1 MLKRINLK
9 LSKKT
14 YFCRFE
20 KEHKM
25 AKKTEDNEEL
35 IVNVQEVY
43 SKTETFID
51 DNKKTLSG
59 VVAVLILLI
68 GGYFAYNSLVIAPME
83 EEAQKAMFMAEKYFG
98 LDSMNLAIDG
108 NQEFAGFIEIAD
120 EYSGT
125 KAGNLANYY
134 LGMAFLKVGEYQSAI
149 DALNQFDGDDEVL
162 GTLAIGATGDA
173 LLELGETQKAASQY
187 EKAANRRKN
196 DFTTPLF
203 LMKAGKTYEL
213 ANDFNSALDAYESIK
228 KDYKS
233 SPEGSDIDK
242 YIARAESAA
251 K

>member
-1 MLKRINLK
+1 
-9 LSKKT
+9 
-14 YFCRFE
+14 
-20 KEHKM
+20 M
-25 AKKTEDNEEL
+25 AKKTEENEEL
-35 IVNVQEVY
+35 IVDVQEVY

-59 VVAVLILLI
+59 IVTVLVVLI
-68 GGYFAYNSLVIAPME
+68 GSYFAYNSFIIAPLE
-83 EEAQKAMFMAEKYFG
+83 EEAQKEMFMAEKHFR

-120 EYSGT
+120 KYSGT

-134 LGMAFLKVGEYQSAI
+134 LGMAFLNIGDYQSAI

-162 GTLAIGATGDA
+162 GTLTIGAIGDA

-187 EKAANRRKN
+187 KKAANRRDN
-196 DFTTPLF
+196 EFTTPLF

-213 ANDFNSALDAYESIK
+213 ASDFSSATEAYKTIK
-228 KDYKS
+228 EEYKS

-251 K
+251 N